1 MTNEIQ
7 IFKFNDHLVRIVEKD
22 GEPWWVAKDVC
33 AYFGDT
39 NYRRSITNLAEDE
52 KGVSQIDTP
61 GGIQSMTVISEAG
74 LYALLFAMQPEKSRS
89 VTEEYIAER
98 QQKIKAFRRWA
109 THEVFPAIRKT
120 GSYSMTPQ
128 LPQNYL
134 EALEALVEKE
144 KERIALSTK
153 IEEDK
158 PKVDF
163 YNAVGATD
171 NDIIVRDMA
180 KLLCQNGY
188 DIGEKRLFAQLRE
201 KGYLIK
207 AKPDWNR
214 PTQRAME
221 LGLFRVQEKVLYN
234 EIGNPSRTVFTTKV
248 TPKGQQYFLKA
259 FQDGTF

>member
-1 MTNEIQ
+1 MTSEIQ
-7 IFKFNDHLVRIVEKD
+7 IFKFNDHPVRIVEKD

-33 AYFGDT
+33 EILEIGNSRDT
-39 NYRRSITNLAEDE
+39 VSALDADE
-52 KGVSQIDTP
+52 KDDV
-61 GGIQSMTVISEAG
+61 GITDAIGRLQTTTIISEPG
-74 LYALLFAMQPEKSRS
+74 LYRLILRSRKPQ
-89 VTEEYIAER
+89 A
-98 QQKIKAFRRWA
+98 KAFQRWA
-109 THEVFPAIRKT
+109 VHEVFPTIRKT
-120 GSYSMTPQ
+120 GSYSPTPQ
-128 LPQNYL
+128 LPQTYL

-144 KERIALSTK
+144 KERIALTAK

-163 YNAVGATD
+163 YHAVGATD

-180 KLLCQNGY
+180 KLLCQNGF

-201 KGYLIK
+201 KGFLIK

>member
-7 IFKFNDHLVRIVEKD
+7 IFTNPEFGNIRTLTEED
-22 GEPWWVAKDVC
+22 GTILFCGKDVAEALGYARPNEAVTDHC
-33 AYFGDT
+33 RGVTLKRRTTDT
-39 NYRRSITNLAEDE
+39 IGRMQETAFITEPDLYRLIVASKLPSAQKFERW
-52 KGVSQIDTP
+52 V
-61 GGIQSMTVISEAG
+61 
-74 LYALLFAMQPEKSRS
+74 F
-89 VTEEYIAER
+89 EEVLP
-98 QQKIKAFRRWA
+98 
-109 THEVFPAIRKT
+109 TIRKT

-144 KERIALSTK
+144 KERLALSAK

-163 YNAVGATD
+163 YNAVGATN
-171 NDIIVRDMA
+171 NDMIVRDMA
-180 KLLCQNGY
+180 KLLCQNGF

>member
-7 IFKFNDHLVRIVEKD
+7 IFTNPEFGNIRTINENGKVLFC
-22 GEPWWVAKDVC
+22 GKDVAEALDYKNIYDAIRRHC
-33 AYFGDT
+33 RGPLVKREAPTKCT
-39 NYRRSITNLAEDE
+39 NQH
-52 KGVSQIDTP
+52 G
-61 GGIQSMTVISEAG
+61 
-74 LYALLFAMQPEKSRS
+74 
-89 VTEEYIAER
+89 EEYEMMNELSFIPEGDVIRLILRSTLPSTQKFER
-98 QQKIKAFRRWA
+98 WVCDEIVPSVL
-109 THEVFPAIRKT
+109 HT
-120 GSYSMTPQ
+120 GSYSMTQQ
-128 LPQNYL
+128 LPQTYL

-144 KERIALSTK
+144 KERIALTAK

-163 YNAVGATD
+163 YHAVGATD

-180 KLLCQNGY
+180 KLLCQNGF

-234 EIGNPSRTVFTTKV
+234 EIGNPSRTVFTTKI

>member
-7 IFKFNDHLVRIVEKD
+7 IFKFNDHPVRIVEKD

-33 AYFGDT
+33 DILELCDVSMSVASLDD
-39 NYRRSITNLAEDE
+39 DE
-52 KGVSQIDTP
+52 KGTSKVCTP
-61 GGIQSMTVISEAG
+61 GGIQSMTVVNEPG
-74 LYALLFAMQPEKSRS
+74 LYFLVLRSRKPQ
-89 VTEEYIAER
+89 A
-98 QQKIKAFRRWA
+98 KAFQRWA

-144 KERIALSTK
+144 KERLALSVK

-163 YNAVGATD
+163 YNAVGATN

-180 KLLCQNGY
+180 KLLCQNGF
-188 DIGEKRLFAQLRE
+188 DIGERRLYAQLRE

>member
-7 IFKFNDHLVRIVEKD
+7 IFKFNDHPVRIIEKD

-33 AYFGDT
+33 DILELGNPRT
-39 NYRRSITNLAEDE
+39 SLAILNDDE
-52 KGVSQIDTP
+52 KGVHIMDTL
-61 GGIQSMTVISEAG
+61 GGTQSMTVISEAG
-74 LYALLFAMQPEKSRS
+74 LYSLIMRSRKPQ
-89 VTEEYIAER
+89 A
-98 QQKIKAFRRWA
+98 KAFQRWA
-109 THEVFPAIRKT
+109 THEVFPTIRKT

-144 KERIALSTK
+144 KERLALSAR

-163 YNAVGATD
+163 YNAVGATN

-180 KLLCQNGY
+180 KLLCQNGF

-221 LGLFRVQEKVLYN
+221 LELFRVQEKVLYN

>member
-7 IFKFNDHLVRIVEKD
+7 IFSNSEFGNIRTINENGKVLFCGKD
-22 GEPWWVAKDVC
+22 
-33 AYFGDT
+33 
-39 NYRRSITNLAEDE
+39 
-52 KGVSQIDTP
+52 
-61 GGIQSMTVISEAG
+61 
-74 LYALLFAMQPEKSRS
+74 
-89 VTEEYIAER
+89 IAEVLGYKNVYDALSQHCPSLVKR
-98 QQKIKAFRRWA
+98 EVWVRTGVRADGTTAKRNTEMSFIPEGDVIRLILRSTLPSAQKFERWVCDEIVPSVL
-109 THEVFPAIRKT
+109 HT
-120 GSYSMTPQ
+120 GSYSITQQ
-128 LPQNYL
+128 LPQTYL

-144 KERIALSTK
+144 KERIALTAK

-163 YNAVGATD
+163 YHAVGATD

-180 KLLCQNGY
+180 KLLCQNGF

-234 EIGNPSRTVFTTKV
+234 EIGNPSRTIFTTKV

>member
-7 IFKFNDHLVRIVEKD
+7 IFKFNDHPVRIIEKD

-33 AYFGDT
+33 DILELCDVSMSVASLDD
-39 NYRRSITNLAEDE
+39 DE
-52 KGVSQIDTP
+52 KGTSKVCTP
-61 GGIQSMTVISEAG
+61 GGIQSMTVVNEPG
-74 LYALLFAMQPEKSRS
+74 LYSLVLRSRKPQ
-89 VTEEYIAER
+89 A
-98 QQKIKAFRRWA
+98 KAFQRWA

-144 KERIALSTK
+144 KERLALSAK

-163 YNAVGATD
+163 YHAVGATD

-180 KLLCQNGY
+180 KLLCQNGF

>member
-1 MTNEIQ
+1 MRNEIQ
-7 IFKFNDHLVRIVEKD
+7 IFSNPEFGNIRTINEK
-22 GEPWWVAKDVC
+22 GKVLFCGKDVAEALGYSKPYDAVSRHC
-33 AYFGDT
+33 RATTKRGITDALGREQEATFIPEGDVI
-39 NYRRSITNLAEDE
+39 RLILRSTLPSAEKFERWVCDE
-52 KGVSQIDTP
+52 IVP
-61 GGIQSMTVISEAG
+61 
-74 LYALLFAMQPEKSRS
+74 S
-89 VTEEYIAER
+89 VL
-98 QQKIKAFRRWA
+98 
-109 THEVFPAIRKT
+109 HT
-120 GSYSMTPQ
+120 GSYSLTPQ
-128 LPQNYL
+128 LPQTYL
-134 EALEALVEKE
+134 EALEALVGKE
-144 KERIALSTK
+144 KERIALTAK
-153 IEEDK
+153 IESDK

-163 YNAVGATD
+163 YHAVGATD

-180 KLLCQNGY
+180 KLLCQNGF

-234 EIGNPSRTVFTTKV
+234 EIGNPSRTVFTTKI

>member
-7 IFKFNDHLVRIVEKD
+7 IFKFNDHPVRVVEKD

-33 AYFGDT
+33 DILELGNPRT
-39 NYRRSITNLAEDE
+39 SLALLEEDE
-52 KGVSQIDTP
+52 KN
-61 GGIQSMTVISEAG
+61 TVHIMDGNRGNPETTIISEPG
-74 LYALLFAMQPEKSRS
+74 LFRLILRSRKPQ
-89 VTEEYIAER
+89 A
-98 QQKIKAFRRWA
+98 KAFQRWA
-109 THEVFPAIRKT
+109 VHEVFPAIRKT
-120 GSYSMTPQ
+120 GAYIPEGFKVPQ
-128 LPQNYL
+128 TFS
-134 EALEALVEKE
+134 EALRLAANLEDQRAAL
-144 KERIALSTK
+144 AAK
-153 IEEDK
+153 IEADK

-163 YNAVGATD
+163 YHAVGATD

-180 KLLCQNGY
+180 KLLCQNGF

-201 KGYLIK
+201 KGFLIK

-234 EIGNPSRTVFTTKV
+234 EIGNPSRTVFTTKI